1 MNILIESGYT
11 IRAYLEGDWGKHW
24 RHMLEMPKGKVLCDI
39 DTQGDIFQAKKDLEG
54 YQCIAGG
61 VQDSMLILGIPTR

>member
-24 RHMLEMPKGKVLCDI
+24 RHMLEMPKGPSATLIPKG
-39 DTQGDIFQAKKDLEG
+39 TFSRPKKTWKA
-54 YQCIAGG
+54 IN
-61 VQDSMLILGIPTR
+61 V